1 MRLAQLISA
10 SCLLFVSINLYSRP
24 EMEPAGKQ
32 SGIIT
37 SILKNEKNSANRREI
52 VTVIDEIDR
61 IYGSLYDDLK
71 KKKKLVVFFDPAHGK
86 LPNGAWQG
94 GSITG
99 RLSCTNI
106 PEEYYSIAISRELY
120 KLLINNPFI
129 HVRST
134 DDYMDVLRGTSV
146 SYKNIPFPK
155 TVKLAREA
163 GSFIILSEHLNNVS
177 MFHKADGRVNLPGL
191 HITRNRFGHRI
202 LRYVSKTYEGFLTLY
217 NKLDTSG
224 FSRLYA
230 LKLKN
235 RLSTMGFKPN
245 IWQKGAVGDDR
256 FSYFFDF
263 PISIIFESGFTS
275 NPHEEEKLRDPHY
288 IKKLVKAQYETLIE
302 NIRDTFGVDISGNE
316 PVRIMKDVYNRLE
329 LIKLARIAV
338 DYLKRGDTDGSLFTI
353 NLMLRRYGKTGY
365 RHYIYYFIHIKNS
378 LVRAE
383 RFYQLGK
390 RYSGLAQKYRKK
402 KNWKQW
408 RRFRN
413 LSRIYYKRA
422 KNYTS
427 RPVFLAYRIKYSEVL
442 SQRHRRIS
450 HRRYSPRRGKTVRK
464 ETRVIARRKAA
475 RWTPVILPIDA
486 GQSLEDALIQALS
499 PDKKNLEQLLKSLRN
514 TKITRWVKRPYYSR
528 KRKRWVTKWVKRTR
542 RVYFRKGI
550 YIVKLDRKLRVI
562 KAKRVD
568 SVRLLSKEYQNQQYL
583 NNSYFANDRMI
594 KTL

>member
-10 SCLLFVSINLYSRP
+10 SFLLFTSINLYSRP
-24 EMEPAGKQ
+24 EIKPVERQTGT
-32 SGIIT
+32 IT
-37 SILKNEKNSANRREI
+37 SILKNENNSAKRQEI

-61 IYGSLYDDLK
+61 IYGNLYDDLK
-71 KKKKLVVFFDPAHGK
+71 IKKKLVVFFDPAHGK
-86 LPNGAWQG
+86 LPNGVWQG

-120 KLLINNPFI
+120 KLLTNNPFI
-129 HVRST
+129 DVKST
-134 DDYMDVLRGTSV
+134 NDYMDVLRGTSE

-191 HITRNRFGHRI
+191 HITRNRYGHRI

-217 NKLDTSG
+217 NRLDTSG

-235 RLSTMGFKPN
+235 RLREMGFKPN

-256 FSYFFDF
+256 FSYFYDF
-263 PISIIFESGFTS
+263 PISIIFESGFIS
-275 NPHEEEKLRDPHY
+275 NPHEETKLRDPHF

-316 PVRIMKDVYNRLE
+316 PARINKYVHHRLD
-329 LIKLARIAV
+329 LLKLARIAV
-338 DYLKRGDTDGSLFTI
+338 HYLKKGDTKGSLSTI
-353 NLMLRRYGKTGY
+353 NMMINRYGKSGY
-365 RHYIYYFIHIKNS
+365 RHYIYYFTHIKNS
-378 LVRAE
+378 LVSAE

-390 RYSGLAQKYRKK
+390 KYSRLANNYRKN

-408 RRFRN
+408 KRFRN
-413 LSRIYYKRA
+413 LSRGYYKRA
-422 KNYTS
+422 RIYTS
-427 RPVFLAYRIKYSEVL
+427 RPVFLSYRIKYSEAL

-450 HRRYSPRRGKTVRK
+450 HRRYTAKRGKTVRK
-464 ETRVIARRKAA
+464 ENKVIVRRKAS
-475 RWTPVILPIDA
+475 RWTPIILPIDSS
-486 GQSLEDALIQALS
+486 QSLEDALIQALS
-499 PDKKNLEQLLKSLRN
+499 PGQENLKKLTESLKN
-514 TKITRWVKRPYYSR
+514 AKITRWVKSRYYSR
-528 KRKRWVTKWVKRTR
+528 KGKRWITRWEKRILK
-542 RVYFRKGI
+542 VNFRKGI

-562 KAKRVD
+562 MAKRVD
-568 SVRLLSKEYQNQQYL
+568 SVRLTSGKYQNQQYL
-583 NNSYFANDRMI
+583 NNSYFASDRMI